1 MSHKSGHSS
10 LFAIETYCSI
20 FFPTRQHT
28 HKSYSETYSNPTM
41 CSNIFLKEHS
51 HFFTIVFSKD
61 SPLIGLPSQ
70 RGFQLRLKSCPPKF
84 PHVKAKCKPKK
95 SPELRKVKHQDFYH
109 VKAKLSG
116 FKVKIRFKGQIVFN
130 LSLKNA

>member
-1 MSHKSGHSS
+1 MAIQLNLEFEFALVLTYLDWKTPKYELLSYRKLKPHESQVRPQQSFCNRDI
-10 LFAIETYCSI
+10 LFN

-70 RGFQLRLKSCPPKF
+70 RGFQLRGRSQTTF
-84 PHVKAKCKPKK
+84 T
-95 SPELRKVKHQDFYH
+95 
-109 VKAKLSG
+109 
-116 FKVKIRFKGQIVFN
+116 RFVFF
-130 LSLKNA
+130 